1 MVGKGFTQPG
11 RPCPVDT
18 GVAGGALD
26 VKGEF
31 LNGFSVWRAGQGRAL
46 VAGAVVLAV
55 MLLAA
60 GATAHASEPLLV
72 GRFSE
77 QDLIDWEEQK
87 FAAATRY
94 RLVRLDATTVLAA
107 ESERSA
113 SGLVR
118 RIRVDLHRY
127 PWLNWR
133 WRIEERLQGGD
144 EKTRPGDDYAARLY
158 VIASGGLRFWNTRA
172 VNYVWSTQ
180 SDKGEI
186 WPNAF
191 AGDKAMMLALRSG
204 ADSTATWYSEKRN
217 VREDFRALHGADIRY
232 IDAVALM
239 TDTDNGS
246 GRAVSYYG
254 DIFFTSE

>member
-77 QDLIDWEEQK
+77 QDLIDWEEKK

-133 WRIEERLQGGD
+133 WRIEERLQGSSLQIIFN
-144 EKTRPGDDYAARLY
+144 KT
-158 VIASGGLRFWNTRA
+158 
-172 VNYVWSTQ
+172 
-180 SDKGEI
+180 
-186 WPNAF
+186 
-191 AGDKAMMLALRSG
+191 
-204 ADSTATWYSEKRN
+204 
-217 VREDFRALHGADIRY
+217 
-232 IDAVALM
+232 
-239 TDTDNGS
+239 
-246 GRAVSYYG
+246 
-254 DIFFTSE
+254 

>member
-1 MVGKGFTQPG
+1 MQGKS
-11 RPCPVDT
+11 
-18 GVAGGALD
+18 
-26 VKGEF
+26 
-31 LNGFSVWRAGQGRAL
+31 LNGFSVWRAGQGRARGAAGL
-46 VAGAVVLAV
+46 VGAVI
-55 MLLAA
+55 LLAA
-60 GATAHASEPLLV
+60 GATVDAAEPLWV

-77 QDLIDWEEQK
+77 QKLIDWEEQK
-87 FAAATRY
+87 FSAATRY
-94 RLVRLDATTVLAA
+94 RLVRLDGTTVLAA

-118 RIRVDLHRY
+118 RIRVDLQRY

-133 WRIEERLQGGD
+133 WRIAERLQGGD
-144 EKTRPGDDYAARLY
+144 EKTRQGDDYAARLY

-180 SDKGEI
+180 SDRGET

-191 AGDKAMMLALRSG
+191 AGDRAMMLALRSG

-239 TDTDNGS
+239 TDTDNGN
-246 GRAVSYYG
+246 GHAVSYYG

>member
-1 MVGKGFTQPG
+1 MQGKS
-11 RPCPVDT
+11 
-18 GVAGGALD
+18 
-26 VKGEF
+26 
-31 LNGFSVWRAGQGRAL
+31 LNGFSVWRVGQGRARGAAGL
-46 VAGAVVLAV
+46 VGAVI
-55 MLLAA
+55 LLAA
-60 GATAHASEPLLV
+60 GATVDAAEPLWV

-77 QDLIDWEEQK
+77 QKLIDWEEQK
-87 FAAATRY
+87 FSAATRY
-94 RLVRLDATTVLAA
+94 RLVRLDGTTVLAA

-118 RIRVDLHRY
+118 RIRVDLQRY

-133 WRIEERLQGGD
+133 WRIAERLHGGD
-144 EKTRPGDDYAARLY
+144 EKTRQGDDYAARLY

-180 SDKGEI
+180 SDRGET

-191 AGDKAMMLALRSG
+191 AGDRAMMLALRSG

-239 TDTDNGS
+239 TDTDNGN
-246 GRAVSYYG
+246 GHAVSYYG